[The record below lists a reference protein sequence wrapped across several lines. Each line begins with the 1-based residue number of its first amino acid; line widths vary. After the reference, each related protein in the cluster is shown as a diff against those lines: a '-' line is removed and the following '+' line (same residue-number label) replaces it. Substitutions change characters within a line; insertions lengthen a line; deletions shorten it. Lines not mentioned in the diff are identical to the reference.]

1 MEKSYNDDGYEH
13 GIYMTYNIKKALKKT
28 SPEVCQHALTGTIN
42 TTEAEEASF
51 AEKASELSRKG
62 SVQDQDGDRAY
73 GRMRPVKENATGPT
87 ETALWEH
94 ALGQVCKDKCENLLH
109 MMKKETEHLQDDV
122 RDNHVP
128 FAQACAERVVQH
140 VEAEVLGCCGRSC
153 GFNGRRCLLWP
164 FFSAEE
170 KAVLRSAS

>member
-1 MEKSYNDDGYEH
+1 M
-13 GIYMTYNIKKALKKT
+13 KKT

-42 TTEAEEASF
+42 TPEAEEAPF

-73 GRMRPVKENATGPT
+73 GRMRAVKEDATDPT
-87 ETALWEH
+87 EKALWEH
-94 ALGQVCKDKCENLLH
+94 ALAQVCKDECEDLLH
-109 MMKKETEHLQDDV
+109 TMKKETEHLQDDV